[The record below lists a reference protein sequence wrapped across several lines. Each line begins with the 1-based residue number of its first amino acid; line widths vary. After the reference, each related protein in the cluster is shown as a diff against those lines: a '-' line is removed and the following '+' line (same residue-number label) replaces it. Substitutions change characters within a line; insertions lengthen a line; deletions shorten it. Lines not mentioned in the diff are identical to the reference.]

1 MRSLVLLLLP
11 ALLACPQPL
20 PSPADAGLDGGADAP
35 APGAAC
41 APLPRFEENVSACAP
56 LATDYRPRDAMSA
69 NDTWPAC
76 ISDSNVFTPIN
87 ANISTVARVAAFEDI
102 AALLWERAEAP
113 SATDFVDARVLY
125 AVDQGLDSRVQRR
138 EDIHYAAAPMPC
150 STAGIPDQ
158 YPDRCAGPTKLLPVL
173 NAAFLA
179 GGQGESPRVN
189 AARIEAALL
198 WFLYLSSLSEVMS
211 CTQRPQDCDSS
222 WAYLA
227 GGGPREQP
235 LGLARVVRALGVE
248 TSERAYDAVL
258 AVRCWRALDNQT
270 GVAMDLARRDLA
282 RDQLDRA
289 LLRGVALVV
298 RQKVTEVPCSTGSVQ
313 EARLAFLNTLA
324 PWLDRAARERDPV
337 MANQLQTQLS
347 ATTAAGLDVT
357 AATAALDGLF
367 ACP

>member
-1 MRSLVLLLLP
+1 MRSLLVLLLP

-20 PSPADAGLDGGADAP
+20 PSPADAGVDGGADAF
-35 APGAAC
+35 GAAC
-41 APLPRFEENVSACAP
+41 APLPRFEEDVSACAP

-102 AALLWERAEAP
+102 AALLWEGAAAP
-113 SATDFVDARVLY
+113 SATDFIDARVLY

-150 STAGIPDQ
+150 STAGIPEQ

-179 GGQGESPRVN
+179 GGQGEAPRVN

-227 GGGPREQP
+227 GGGSRQKP

-248 TSERAYDAVL
+248 SSDRAYDAAL
-258 AVRCWRALDNQT
+258 AVRCWRGLDNET

-282 RDQLDRA
+282 REQLDRA

-313 EARLAFLNTLA
+313 QARLAFLNTLA

-337 MANQLQTQLS
+337 LANQLQTQLS